1 MSAIQT
7 QTQNEPLSAPLVF
20 TLAAGAGLS
29 VASIYYSQPMLDII
43 SKQFNAGIGAVGM
56 VPMLTQAGYA

>member
-43 SKQFNAGIGAVGM
+43 SK
-56 VPMLTQAGYA
+56 